1 MTRKDLESVPATG
14 DETRAMPV
22 QEPIGV
28 IQRGP
33 VRVDSAGAPGAPA
46 PRPAAS
52 AGAEADAAE
61 TDEDVEARLAYESL
75 MRHRR
80 ARRRKKIV
88 AAAIVAGLALAGGVA
103 WGITSMQANQA
114 TEVTQLQTMPVF
126 RGEFSESVQA
136 TGAAQPLSSVV
147 VTPEVDGIIES
158 VRVAEG
164 SVVNEGD
171 VLLTIKN
178 DDLDRAVRE
187 AEISVR
193 SAKAGVTS
201 AQEAYDQTF
210 RSYGQAAA
218 SREAASPQAATDE
231 AASPQAASGEAS
243 LMDTSGMPPVTDT
256 GATGGTDALPGASWA
271 DVQQAAAQLDSAKL
285 ALESAQQAYD
295 QAVAQAGK
303 RTVTAPSSGSVVVMN
318 AVQGA
323 ALGAGGT
330 SGSGGTLIQI
340 ADLSQM
346 TVSVQV
352 NEVDISRI
360 AVGQTARV
368 TFSALPGTMLDAQ
381 VTRISTVSSSDP
393 NGYNYGVV
401 TYDVELLIPNPAPEL
416 KPGMTASVEIL
427 LQHVPDAMTVPS
439 SSLATDDGTS
449 FYVYVMTDPE
459 TQACERR
466 DVTVTAQSATN
477 AAVEGNLQDGDLVV
491 LDPYSVPVADTG
503 AGEQDGGLA
512 GGDAGA
518 AGQDGGLFADDSAAV
533 EDGAALSADAAT
545 AADAVA
551 DAEPAA

>member
-1 MTRKDLESVPATG
+1 MTHKDLEKVPTTG
-14 DETRAMPV
+14 DETRAMPE
-22 QEPIGV
+22 QEPIGI

-33 VRVDSAGAPGAPA
+33 VRDGSAGGGAPAQGGAPGGEVAVDGDP
-46 PRPAAS
+46 
-52 AGAEADAAE
+52 EE

-80 ARRRKKIV
+80 ARRRKKVV
-88 AAAIVAGLALAGGVA
+88 AAAIVAGLALAGGIA
-103 WGITSMQANQA
+103 WGVTSMQANQT
-114 TEVTQLQTMPVF
+114 TEETQLQTLPVY

-136 TGAAQPLSSVV
+136 TGTAQPLSSVV

-164 SVVNEGD
+164 STVSEGD

-193 SAKAGVTS
+193 SAKAGVSS

-210 RSYGQAAA
+210 KSYGSATAARTSA
-218 SREAASPQAATDE
+218 ESR
-231 AASPQAASGEAS
+231 AASGEVS
-243 LMDTSGMPPVTDT
+243 LLDTSGMPPVSDT
-256 GATGGTDALPGASWA
+256 GATDGTDALPGASWA

-323 ALGAGGT
+323 ALGAGGGAG
-330 SGSGGTLIQI
+330 SGSSGTLIQI

-360 AVGQTARV
+360 AVGQAARV

-401 TYDVELLIPNPAPEL
+401 TYDVELLIPDPVPEL

-439 SSLATDDGTS
+439 SALATDDGTS

-477 AAVEGNLQDGDLVV
+477 AAVEGDLQDGDLVV
-491 LDPYSVPVADTG
+491 LDPYSVPVAGMG

-512 GGDAGA
+512 GG
-518 AGQDGGLFADDSAAV
+518 GLDDSAADDGMTAD
-533 EDGAALSADAAT
+533 DGA

-551 DAEPAA
+551 TESQADAVAIDAEPAA

>member
-33 VRVDSAGAPGAPA
+33 VRDDPAGAAGDPA
-46 PRPAAS
+46 PSPAAS

-75 MRHRR
+75 MRHRK

-103 WGITSMQANQA
+103 WGVTSMQANQA
-114 TEVTQLQTMPVF
+114 TEVTQLQTMPVY

-218 SREAASPQAATDE
+218 SREAASPQAA
-231 AASPQAASGEAS
+231 SGEAS

-323 ALGAGGT
+323 ALGAGGA

-477 AAVEGNLQDGDLVV
+477 AAVEGNLQDGDLLV
-491 LDPYSVPVADTG
+491 LDPYSVPVTGMG

-512 GGDAGA
+512 GADA
-518 AGQDGGLFADDSAAV
+518 D
-533 EDGAALSADAAT
+533 DGAAADAVVTTSDAAAG

>member
-1 MTRKDLESVPATG
+1 MKQDGPEKIPAP
-14 DETRAMPV
+14 DNETRAMPV
-22 QEPIGV
+22 QEPIPV
-28 IQRGP
+28 IPYGP
-33 VRVDSAGAPGAPA
+33 THGAAGDNGSPASPGEKDP
-46 PRPAAS
+46 
-52 AGAEADAAE
+52 EE

-88 AAAIVAGLALAGGVA
+88 AASVVGGVA
-103 WGITSMQANQA
+103 LVAAIAWGALSGQANQA
-114 TEVTQLQTMPVF
+114 PEAPQLQAMPVY

-136 TGAAQPLSSVV
+136 TGTAQPLSSVV

-158 VRVAEG
+158 VNVAEG
-164 SVVNEGD
+164 SVVSEGD
-171 VLLTIKN
+171 VLLTVRN

-187 AEISVR
+187 AEIAVR
-193 SAKAGVTS
+193 SAKAGVSS
-201 AQEAYDQTF
+201 AQETYDQTL
-210 RSYGQAAA
+210 RSYYESERAAA
-218 SREAASPQAATDE
+218 SLQAT
-231 AASPQAASGEAS
+231 SGEAS
-243 LMDTSGMPPVTDT
+243 LMDTSAMPPVSDSGG
-256 GATGGTDALPGASWA
+256 GASVPGASWA
-271 DVQQAAAQLDSAKL
+271 DVQQAAAQVDSAKL
-285 ALESAQQAYD
+285 TLESAEQAYD

-303 RTVTAPSSGSVVVMN
+303 RTVRAPSSGSVVVMN

-323 ALGAGGT
+323 ALGAGGAGGSGT
-330 SGSGGTLIQI
+330 GSGGTLIQI

-381 VTRISTVSSSDP
+381 VTRISSVSSSDP
-393 NGYNYGVV
+393 SGYNYGVV
-401 TYDVELLIPNPAPEL
+401 TYDVELLIPSPVPEL

-427 LQHVPDAMTVPS
+427 LQHVPDTMTVPVS
-439 SSLATDDGTS
+439 ALATDDGTS

-491 LDPYSVPVADTG
+491 LDPYSVPAPDEG
-503 AGEQDGGLA
+503 QDA
-512 GGDAGA
+512 AGA
-518 AGQDGGLFADDSAAV
+518 AETGEGPAGDDMTALEGSNGAGDASLA
-533 EDGAALSADAAT
+533 DGAAEGG
-545 AADAVA
+545 AVA
-551 DAEPAA
+551 VATDGTPAA

>member
-1 MTRKDLESVPATG
+1 MSRKDLESVPTAG
-14 DETRAMPV
+14 DETRAMPE

-28 IQRGP
+28 IRRGP
-33 VRVDSAGAPGAPA
+33 VRDEPAGDGAA
-46 PRPAAS
+46 PRPAA
-52 AGAEADAAE
+52 EADGEEA
-61 TDEDVEARLAYESL
+61 DEDVEARLAYESL

-88 AAAIVAGLALAGGVA
+88 AAAVVAGLALAGGVA
-103 WGITSMQANQA
+103 WGVASMQASQT
-114 TEVTQLQTMPVF
+114 TETTQLQTMPVY

-136 TGAAQPLSSVV
+136 TGTAQPLSSVV

-164 SVVNEGD
+164 SVVSEGD
-171 VLLTIKN
+171 VLLTVRN
-178 DDLDRAVRE
+178 DELDRAVRE

-201 AQEAYDQTF
+201 AQEAYNQTYE
-210 RSYGQAAA
+210 SYANPAARA
-218 SREAASPQAATDE
+218 
-231 AASPQAASGEAS
+231 AASPQAASEEAS
-243 LMDTSGMPPVTDT
+243 LMDVSGTPPVTDAGT
-256 GATGGTDALPGASWA
+256 GAADALPGASWA

-295 QAVAQAGK
+295 QAVATAAK
-303 RTVTAPSSGSVVVMN
+303 RTVKAPSSGSVVVMN

-323 ALGAGGT
+323 ALGAGGGAGT
-330 SGSGGTLIQI
+330 GSGGTLIQI

-352 NEVDISRI
+352 NEVDISRV
-360 AVGQTARV
+360 AVGQAARV

-393 NGYNYGVV
+393 SGYNYGVV
-401 TYDVELLIPNPAPEL
+401 TYDVELLIPSPAPEL

-439 SSLATDDGTS
+439 SALATDDGTS

-466 DVTVTAQSATN
+466 DVTVTAQSATS
-477 AAVEGNLQDGDLVV
+477 AAVEGDLQDGDLVV

-512 GGDAGA
+512 DGDLEGDLA
-518 AGQDGGLFADDSAAV
+518 ADDAV
-533 EDGAALSADAAT
+533 EGQT
-545 AADAVA
+545 GTADAVA
-551 DAEPAA
+551 AAEPAAQP